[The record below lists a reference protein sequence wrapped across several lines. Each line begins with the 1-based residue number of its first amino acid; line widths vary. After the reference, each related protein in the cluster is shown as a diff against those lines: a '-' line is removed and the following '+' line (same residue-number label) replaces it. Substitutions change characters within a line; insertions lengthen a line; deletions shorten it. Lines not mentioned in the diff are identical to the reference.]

1 MLFNRGTC
9 CEQKHRS
16 HPWRAELVWGSCWQP
31 PHGLKGSETSPPGL
45 GTANH
50 APVLPYGLNRRGTS
64 HLALLQ
70 ILLQHASRIRMKSLL
85 ISQSQISLSDSS
97 RRTREPTTLKDSK
110 KKKLVPKQ
118 LAALS
123 FICKCPRSDTVPD
136 FWRTGH
142 MSQIIQL
149 ISKHLQGYRLSILTN
164 LS

>member
-1 MLFNRGTC
+1 MSKSTNPIPDVQNW
-9 CEQKHRS
+9 CEVHAGNLHMDWKDQKPLLQALAQQTMPKS
-16 HPWRAELVWGSCWQP
+16 SWTEG
-31 PHGLKGSETSPPGL
+31 
-45 GTANH
+45 
-50 APVLPYGLNRRGTS
+50 S
-64 HLALLQ
+64 HLT
-70 ILLQHASRIRMKSLL
+70 SLYS
-85 ISQSQISLSDSS
+85 ISYFNMHPEFPWSHCSSQSQTSLSDSS